1 MVTIHGFGDVASPT
15 TDASATGD
23 DARPALVLPP
33 GLAAERRARM
43 LRLDPMR
50 VEDEIGSAL
59 ETIQSLTRRSTLKVG
74 ALAAT
79 AALLGPL
86 AGLLA
91 PKAEAG
97 DPVAD
102 PARRAD
108 QFVFPRLQFTVRDNT
123 PDRWDVGPSG
133 DVILRRKLREMTNV
147 DISMDPKVV
156 RLNDFDDMCRN
167 PYVFMTS
174 EGDFGLPEREEA
186 NLREFMVRGGFIH
199 SDDCVFNGD
208 PDRYFRCYCKLMDKL
223 FPGNPMRKIPLDH
236 ELYRIFFKFP
246 NGCPH
251 MQGVNHGAFGLFEP
265 GTGRLMSIA
274 TPGDLH
280 CGWMCRFWKEEKNME
295 AVKMGLNI
303 IIYYLT
309 H

>member
-1 MVTIHGFGDVASPT
+1 MLTIHGFGDTTPAPDVALPSIQLPT
-15 TDASATGD
+15 VGMS
-23 DARPALVLPP
+23 L
-33 GLAAERRARM
+33 RRQRM
-43 LRLDPMR
+43 IRLDPMR

-59 ETIQSLTRRSTLKVG
+59 ETITALSRRSTLKLG

-91 PKAEAG
+91 PTASA
-97 DPVAD
+97 AD
-102 PARRAD
+102 PDTARRAD
-108 QFVFPRLQFTVRDNT
+108 QFIFPRLQFTVRDNT

-174 EGDFGLPEREEA
+174 EGDFALPEREEA

-208 PDRYFRCYCKLMDKL
+208 PDRYFRCYCKLMEKL

-236 ELYRIFFKFP
+236 ELFRIFFKFP

-251 MQGVNHGAFGLFEP
+251 MQGVNHGAYGLFEP

-280 CGWMCRFWKEEKNME
+280 CGWMCRFWKEDKNME
-295 AVKMGLNI
+295 AIKMGLNI

>member
-1 MVTIHGFGDVASPT
+1 MLTVHGYG
-15 TDASATGD
+15 TDAGGD
-23 DARPALVLPP
+23 AAPQLILPP
-33 GLAAERRARM
+33 DIAAQRRARM
-43 LRLDPMR
+43 SRLDPVR
-50 VEDEIGSAL
+50 VEDEIGGAL
-59 ETIQSLTRRSTLKVG
+59 ETIGNLTRRSALKAG

-86 AGLLA
+86 AGIMSSR
-91 PKAEAG
+91 AEAA
-97 DPVAD
+97 DPID

-123 PDRWDVGPSG
+123 PDRWDVGPVG
-133 DVILRRKLREMTNV
+133 DVNLRRKLREMTNV
-147 DISMDPKVV
+147 DVSMDPKVV
-156 RLNDFDDMCRN
+156 RLSDFDDMCRN
-167 PYVFMTS
+167 PFVFMTS
-174 EGDFGLPEREEA
+174 EGDFALPEREEA
-186 NLREFMVRGGFIH
+186 NLREFLVRGGFIH
-199 SDDCVFNGD
+199 SDDCMFPGD
-208 PDRYFRCYCKLMDKL
+208 PDRYFRCYGRLMDKL

-265 GTGRLMSIA
+265 GTGRLMSIS

-295 AVKMGLNI
+295 AIKMGLNI